1 MLRQA
6 AETVKKCSMELGGN
20 APVIV
25 FDDADIDLA
34 VKGVLAAKF
43 RNAGQACIAANRIFV
58 QRGIHDA
65 FAARSNIWAVRESLA
80 SNGKRSQMA
89 LL

>member
-1 MLRQA
+1 LASHGELLRSRA
-6 AETVKKCSMELGGN
+6 YVDGAWTN
-20 APVIV
+20 
-25 FDDADIDLA
+25 DADIDVA
-34 VKGVLAAKF
+34 VKGVLTAKCG
-43 RNAGQACIAANRIFV
+43 NAGLACIAANRIFV